1 MSVTMLK
8 AGIVVLALLL
18 MNLGIRLGL
27 QCRRPLR
34 QSWNG
39 MLSGTAALAFVHF
52 TGLLTHVSVPF
63 GPLTAGWAAVT
74 GIPGVITLLFAQLL
88 TQSAVL

>member
-1 MSVTMLK
+1 MPVIALK
-8 AGIVVLALLL
+8 TATVVLALLL

-52 TGLLTHVSVPF
+52 TGLLTHVTVPF

-74 GIPGVITLLFAQLL
+74 GIPGVIALLFAQIIAQNGL
-88 TQSAVL
+88 